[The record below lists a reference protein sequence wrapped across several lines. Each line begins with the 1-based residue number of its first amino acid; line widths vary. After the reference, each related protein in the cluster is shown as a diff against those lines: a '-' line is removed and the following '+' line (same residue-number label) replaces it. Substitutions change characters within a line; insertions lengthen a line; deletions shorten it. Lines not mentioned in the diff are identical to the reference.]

1 MPLERVSSSF
11 KDLSLSFQ
19 VNPLNYDLI
28 SIFNQTSISRSI
40 RNLVF
45 TLPGERFFN
54 QDLGCRVSKVLF
66 ENIDEITASIIQ
78 TEIET
83 TIKNY
88 EPRVSLDSV
97 DVSPN
102 YDENEFDVT
111 IKYNVIGIDISAQKL
126 EFVLQPTR

>member
-88 EPRVSLDSV
+88 EPRVSLASV

-111 IKYNVIGIDISAQKL
+111 IKYNVIGIDVSAQKL